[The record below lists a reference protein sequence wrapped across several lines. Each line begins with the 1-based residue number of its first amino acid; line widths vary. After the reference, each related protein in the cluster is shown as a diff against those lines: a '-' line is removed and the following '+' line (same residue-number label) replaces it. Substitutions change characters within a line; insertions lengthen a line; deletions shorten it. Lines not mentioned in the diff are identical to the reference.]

1 MPKQYSAEFR
11 DRAVRV
17 VADRLAV
24 DRDLS
29 EYQVLKNIA
38 PKLGISVETLR
49 RWRRDAELDVDGV
62 VNESAELR
70 RLRRENAE
78 PRKVNELLKA
88 ASAFFASELDRP

>member
-1 MPKQYSAEFR
+1 MPKQYSSEFR
-11 DRAVRV
+11 DRAVRLV
-17 VADRLAV
+17 DDRLAT

-29 EYQVLKNIA
+29 EYQVLKDIA

-62 VNESAELR
+62 PNESVELR

-78 PRKVNELLKA
+78 LRKVNELLKA
-88 ASAFFASELDRP
+88 ASAFFASELDHQ